1 MQAFIGTGFNLVL
14 SFNPLPGFDPRFRQM
29 DFEKEPGR
37 VRKTERKTDDISPI
51 IISRAPA
58 SLFTPP
64 RSLLP
69 YPIYHTLFVLFFHI
83 SSLSAPFSGS
93 PFSPPFC
100 WKQMGLRKL
109 SRLGR
114 LRHLD
119 RACDWPDRFVAEGMI
134 HFVFGYLLTD
144 GSLTRLTPQL

>member
-58 SLFTPP
+58 SPPSLLLDPFSPIRYIILFLYSFFIFPP
-64 RSLLP
+64 FPASRSFLRFSLLP
-69 YPIYHTLFVLFFHI
+69 
-83 SSLSAPFSGS
+83 
-93 PFSPPFC
+93 
-100 WKQMGLRKL
+100 
-109 SRLGR
+109 
-114 LRHLD
+114 
-119 RACDWPDRFVAEGMI
+119 RFVGNRW
-134 HFVFGYLLTD
+134 G
-144 GSLTRLTPQL
+144 

>member
-51 IISRAPA
+51 IILRAPV
-58 SLFTPP
+58 
-64 RSLLP
+64 RLLP
-69 YPIYHTLFVLFFHI
+69 LLHSSSIPSPLSDISYSFCTLFFHI

-93 PFSPPFC
+93 PFSP
-100 WKQMGLRKL
+100 
-109 SRLGR
+109 
-114 LRHLD
+114 
-119 RACDWPDRFVAEGMI
+119 V
-134 HFVFGYLLTD
+134 LLETD
-144 GSLTRLTPQL
+144 GAEKAVSAWALGVSATSIELVTGQIASLLRELSILSLDFP

>member
-37 VRKTERKTDDISPI
+37 VRKTDDISPI

-58 SLFTPP
+58 SPS
-64 RSLLP
+64 SLLLDP
-69 YPIYHTLFVLFFHI
+69 FSPIRYIILFLYSFFHI

-93 PFSPPFC
+93 PFSP
-100 WKQMGLRKL
+100 
-109 SRLGR
+109 
-114 LRHLD
+114 
-119 RACDWPDRFVAEGMI
+119 V
-134 HFVFGYLLTD
+134 LLETD
-144 GSLTRLTPQL
+144 GAEKAVSAWASPPPRSS

>member
-37 VRKTERKTDDISPI
+37 VRKTDDISPI
-51 IISRAPA
+51 IISRALA
-58 SLFTPP
+58 SPP
-64 RSLLP
+64 SLLLDP
-69 YPIYHTLFVLFFHI
+69 FSLYPIYHTLFVLFFHI

-119 RACDWPDRFVAEGMI
+119 RASDWPDRFVAEGMI
-134 HFVFGYLLTD
+134 HFVFGLPLTI
-144 GSLTRLTPQL
+144 L